1 MNNKYINWVN
11 NELKKIP
18 KLNISNIISKQK
30 IKKTYKNA
38 TLLYIL
44 NEIKNKKYNALE
56 FGVFKGRTANIISN
70 YVNQLYGFDSFEGL
84 PETWNGVANKGCFKV
99 DELPKFNKN
108 IKLIKGL
115 FQNTLDDF
123 LKNHNEDFYFIH
135 IDCDL
140 YSSTKYV
147 FQKLIEYNKL
157 KKNTIIVFDE
167 ILNYNN
173 FLDGEMKALYEI
185 NTINNIKFKWI
196 GTHGNIIYPDDL
208 KNEKICNMSFKE
220 LRSHE
225 YHQEAAI
232 IIL

>member
-1 MNNKYINWVN
+1 
-11 NELKKIP
+11 
-18 KLNISNIISKQK
+18 
-30 IKKTYKNA
+30 
-38 TLLYIL
+38 
-44 NEIKNKKYNALE
+44 
-56 FGVFKGRTANIISN
+56 
-70 YVNQLYGFDSFEGL
+70 SFEGL
-84 PETWNGVANKGCFKV
+84 PETWIGVANKGFFKV
-99 DELPKFNKN
+99 DELPKVNRN

-123 LKNHNEDFYFIH
+123 LKIHNEDFYFIH

-147 FQKLIEYNKL
+147 FQKLIQYNKL

-173 FLDGEMKALYEI
+173 FLNGELKALYEI

-208 KNEKICNMSFKE
+208 KNKKIRDMSFKE
-220 LRSHE
+220 LRSNQ
-225 YHQEAAI
+225 YQQEAAI